1 MSLFNKLKKSSSII
15 RNHNSRGTALS
26 LHISGATGIFNV
38 LLAAFKIITSV
49 LALSIFICMNGLY
62 TLGMVTS
69 RYCALVGE
77 LKQKKEDQFRLF
89 YFATYI
95 MFIASLLYIAY
106 SVWTIWHA
114 HSMHFDQNVAIII
127 ATVTFTEIGWNIY
140 GIIKYR
146 HDHSVAVQLIKI
158 INLGTAIISLEL
170 TQAALL
176 GMSGVHNPSYNGVLG
191 VIVGCIAALLACFMY
206 RQVKSKEQ
214 SNNEE

>member
-38 LLAAFKIITSV
+38 LLAAFKIITGV

-95 MFIASLLYIAY
+95 IFISSLLYIA
-106 SVWTIWHA
+106 
-114 HSMHFDQNVAIII
+114 
-127 ATVTFTEIGWNIY
+127 
-140 GIIKYR
+140 
-146 HDHSVAVQLIKI
+146 
-158 INLGTAIISLEL
+158 
-170 TQAALL
+170 
-176 GMSGVHNPSYNGVLG
+176 
-191 VIVGCIAALLACFMY
+191 
-206 RQVKSKEQ
+206 
-214 SNNEE
+214 